1 MHPIKPW
8 SRLAGRMAVLGPVAV
23 LVACS
28 VVPKL
33 ATVDQA
39 QARLTGMTATQVAG
53 CMGTAG
59 TQRTTSNGLVV
70 WTYTPGPNAMSIPQ
84 PQTDPSHATFGY
96 TPFAGPVGG
105 QSMAAAVAPPP
116 SASCVVVLT
125 LDNGRVIGVTYTGAD
140 GGPPAQTD
148 ACAALVGPCMP

>member
-23 LVACS
+23 LMACS

-53 CMGTAG
+53 CVGTAG
-59 TQRTTSNGLVV
+59 SQRTTSNGLVV
-70 WTYTPGPNAMSIPQ
+70 WTYTRPERDEH
-84 PQTDPSHATFGY
+84 TT
-96 TPFAGPVGG
+96 
-105 QSMAAAVAPPP
+105 AADRP
-116 SASCVVVLT
+116 
-125 LDNGRVIGVTYTGAD
+125 
-140 GGPPAQTD
+140 
-148 ACAALVGPCMP
+148 